1 QYVKRTNKMQR
12 ITREI
17 EIKEKLNI
25 TNETMA
31 KIIGV
36 SATAFGRW
44 ENHKIKPRKSSLE
57 KVQKFIDDY
66 ENDNLDLPK
75 EKQLPKNDIENIENV
90 EKRQFYELIYKLEED
105 YDGHLRNVP
114 DDDPVLQ
121 ILRKEVGVI

>member
-1 QYVKRTNKMQR
+1 MQR
-12 ITREI
+12 IARAI
-17 EIKEKLNI
+17 EIKEKINL

-31 KIIGV
+31 KLIGV

-66 ENDNLDLPK
+66 ENGNLDLPK
-75 EKQLPKNDIENIENV
+75 PKQLPKSDIEKIENV
-90 EKRQFYELIYKLEED
+90 EKRPMYELIYKLEE
-105 YDGHLRNVP
+105 YYGGHLRNVP

>member
-1 QYVKRTNKMQR
+1 MQR
-12 ITREI
+12 IARAI
-17 EIKEKLNI
+17 EIKEKLNL

-66 ENDNLDLPK
+66 ENGSLDLPK
-75 EKQLPKNDIENIENV
+75 PKQLPKNDIENIENV
-90 EKRQFYELIYKLEED
+90 EKRPFYELIYKLEED
-105 YDGHLRNVP
+105 YDGHLKNVP
-114 DDDPVLQ
+114 DDDPILPILKKMGDGVL
-121 ILRKEVGVI
+121 

>member
-1 QYVKRTNKMQR
+1 MQR
-12 ITREI
+12 IARVI
-17 EIKEKLNI
+17 EIKEKLNL

-66 ENDNLDLPK
+66 ENGNLDLPK
-75 EKQLPKNDIENIENV
+75 PKQLPKNDIENIENV
-90 EKRQFYELIYKLEED
+90 EKRPLYELIYKLENK
-105 YDGHLRNVP
+105 YGGNLRNVP
-114 DDDPVLQ
+114 DDDP
-121 ILRKEVGVI
+121 ILPILKKMGDGAL

>member
-1 QYVKRTNKMQR
+1 MQR
-12 ITREI
+12 IKRAI
-17 EIKEKLNI
+17 EIKEQLNI
-25 TNETMA
+25 TNETMS
-31 KIIGV
+31 KLIGV

-66 ENDNLDLPK
+66 ENGNLDLPK

-90 EKRQFYELIYKLEED
+90 EKRPFYELIYKLEED

-114 DDDPVLQ
+114 DNDPILPILKKMGDGVL
-121 ILRKEVGVI
+121 

>member
-1 QYVKRTNKMQR
+1 MQR
-12 ITREI
+12 ITRAI
-17 EIKEKLNI
+17 EIKEKLNM
-25 TNETMA
+25 TNETMS
-31 KIIGV
+31 KLIGV

-90 EKRQFYELIYKLEED
+90 EKRPMYELIYKLENK
-105 YDGHLRNVP
+105 YGGNLRNVP
-114 DDDPVLQ
+114 DNEPDLK
-121 ILRKEVGVI
+121 ILRMIGDGVL

>member
-1 QYVKRTNKMQR
+1 MQR
-12 ITREI
+12 IARAI
-17 EIKEKLNI
+17 EIKEKLNL
-25 TNETMA
+25 TNEAMA

-44 ENHKIKPRKSSLE
+44 ENHKIRPRKSSLE

-90 EKRQFYELIYKLEED
+90 EKRPMYELIYKLEKI
-105 YDGHLRNVP
+105 GRAHV
-114 DDDPVLQ
+114 
-121 ILRKEVGVI
+121 

>member
-12 ITREI
+12 ITRAI
-17 EIKEKLNI
+17 EIKEKLNL
-25 TNETMA
+25 TNETMS
-31 KIIGV
+31 KLIGV

-44 ENHKIKPRKSSLE
+44 ENHKNKPRKSSLE
-57 KVQKFIDDY
+57 KVQKFISDY

-90 EKRQFYELIYKLEED
+90 EKRSMYELIYKLEE
-105 YDGHLRNVP
+105 YYGGHLRNVP